1 MIEWLKMG
9 GYGFFVWGS
18 YGVLAI
24 AIVIELV
31 ALGRRS
37 KKARGFV
44 RQVIEE
50 ETR

>member
-18 YGVLAI
+18 YGVFAI

-31 ALGRRS
+31 ALGRKTKR
-37 KKARGFV
+37 ARGFV
-44 RQVIEE
+44 RQVIDE